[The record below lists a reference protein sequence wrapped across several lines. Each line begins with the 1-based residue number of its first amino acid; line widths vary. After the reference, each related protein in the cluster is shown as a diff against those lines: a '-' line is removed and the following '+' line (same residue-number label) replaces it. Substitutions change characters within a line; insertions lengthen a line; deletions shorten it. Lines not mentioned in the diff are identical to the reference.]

1 MEPEDVKKEA
11 ADRPA
16 KPGPE
21 TIGIAARTD
30 ADPQKPDTLKFILNT
45 LVFLAA
51 LAASF
56 GGYYFLSFP
65 VGKITSPPQGSRI
78 SREVEI
84 EGYTK
89 NIPPEQRYIW
99 ITVDAKDS
107 GLCWPRQ
114 QIHQLN
120 QPFKTKIRERGP
132 TNNIVVSLYAVD
144 QSYNT
149 KILRW
154 LEESKRFNNP
164 AGLSILPGHFEL
176 DSVTLAP
183 HET

>member
-1 MEPEDVKKEA
+1 MEPEAVKKEA
-11 ADRPA
+11 ADQPARPNQ
-16 KPGPE
+16 E
-21 TIGIAARTD
+21 TTGTAARPD
-30 ADPQKPDTLKFILNT
+30 AGPQKPDTLKFILNT
-45 LVFLAA
+45 LVFLAV

-56 GGYYFLSFP
+56 GAYYFLSFP
-65 VGKITSPPQGSRI
+65 VGKITFPPEGSRI

-99 ITVDAKDS
+99 ISIDAKDP

-120 QPFKTKIRERGP
+120 QSFKTKIHERGP
-132 TNNIVVSLYAVD
+132 TNNIVVALYAVD

-149 KILRW
+149 KILKW
-154 LEESKRFNNP
+154 LEESKRFKNP
-164 AGLSILPGHFEL
+164 DGLSILPGYYKL
-176 DSVTLAP
+176 DSVTLAL

>member
-1 MEPEDVKKEA
+1 MEPEDDKKEA

-16 KPGPE
+16 RPDPE
-21 TIGIAARTD
+21 TTGTTARPE
-30 ADPQKPDTLKFILNT
+30 AGPQKPDTLKFILNT

-56 GGYYFLSFP
+56 GAYYFLSFP
-65 VGKITSPPQGSRI
+65 VGKITLPLEGSRI

-89 NIPPEQRYIW
+89 NIPPELRYIW
-99 ITVDAKDS
+99 ITIDAKDPN
-107 GLCWPRQ
+107 LCWPRQ
-114 QIHQLN
+114 QIHQPN

-132 TNNIVVSLYAVD
+132 AKNTVVSLYAVD
-144 QSYNT
+144 QNYNT
-149 KILRW
+149 KILKW

-164 AGLSILPGHFEL
+164 DGLSILPGHFKL
-176 DSVTLAP
+176 DSVTLAL

>member
-16 KPGPE
+16 EPGQE
-21 TIGIAARTD
+21 TTGTAARPD
-30 ADPQKPDTLKFILNT
+30 AGHQKPDTLKFILNT
-45 LVFLAA
+45 LVFLAV

-56 GGYYFLSFP
+56 GAYYFLSFP
-65 VGKITSPPQGSRI
+65 VGKITSPPEGSRI
-78 SREVEI
+78 FREVEI

-99 ITVDAKDS
+99 ITIDAKDS

-114 QIHQLN
+114 QIHQPN
-120 QPFKTKIRERGP
+120 QPFQTKIRERGP
-132 TNNIVVSLYAVD
+132 AQNIVVSLYAVD
-144 QSYNT
+144 QSHNT
-149 KILRW
+149 KILKW
-154 LEESKRFNNP
+154 LQESKRFNNP
-164 AGLSILPGHFEL
+164 DGLSILPGHFRL
-176 DSVTLAP
+176 DSVTLAL